1 MRKRLGTLA
10 KTERYVNG
18 SLPGSQPRTA
28 LSIFP
33 AMSVQRPRLVIKLGT
48 GLLTRPGGS
57 SLDARQF
64 RRLAA
69 EVAGLVAQGH
79 QCIVVTSGAVAAG
92 MMVLGLTERSTDTPT
107 IQACA
112 AIGQS
117 RLMRVY
123 ETHFARHGLAVAQLL
138 LTHQDLDSRTRY
150 ANAQNTLRRLLTH
163 GGVVPII
170 NENDS
175 VAVEEL
181 RFGDNDRLS
190 AEVAVLAEAGMLIV
204 LTSAEGLTRDG
215 TGQGAP
221 IPLVENV
228 DDVLDLASDRKG
240 KLSTGG
246 MTTKLQAVKRA
257 VEAGIPA
264 VIANG
269 RTPGLLERIVAGEEI
284 GTRFAIPAFAGKKS
298 RPQITQISAD

>member
-1 MRKRLGTLA
+1 MVPFPPRNPG
-10 KTERYVNG
+10 
-18 SLPGSQPRTA
+18 LPFSMF
-28 LSIFP
+28 LST
-33 AMSVQRPRLVIKLGT
+33 PRLVVKLGT
-48 GLLTRPGGS
+48 GLLTGARGT
-57 SLDARQF
+57 SLDAGQF

-69 EVAGLVAQGH
+69 EIAGLVARGH

-92 MMVLGLTERSTDTPT
+92 MIALGLKERSDDTPT
-107 IQACA
+107 VQACA

-190 AEVAVLAEAGMLIV
+190 AEVAVLAEADLLVV

-215 TGQGAP
+215 TGQGEP
-221 IPLVENV
+221 ISIVENV
-228 DDVLDLASDRKG
+228 DEVLGLATGQKG
-240 KLSTGG
+240 RLSRGG

-269 RTPGLLERIVAGEEI
+269 RTPGLLERIVAGDHV
-284 GTRFAIPAFAGKKS
+284 GTRFIVAPK
-298 RPQITQISAD
+298 

>member
-1 MRKRLGTLA
+1 
-10 KTERYVNG
+10 
-18 SLPGSQPRTA
+18 
-28 LSIFP
+28 
-33 AMSVQRPRLVIKLGT
+33 MSVQTPRLVVKLGT
-48 GLLTRPGGS
+48 GLLTRPGGTA
-57 SLDARQF
+57 LDAGQF

-69 EVAGLVAQGH
+69 EISGLIARGH

-92 MMVLGLTERSTDTPT
+92 MMVLGLAERSADTPT

-123 ETHFARHGLAVAQLL
+123 ETHFGRHGLAVAQLL

-190 AEVAVLAEAGMLIV
+190 AEVAVLADADLLVV

-215 TGQGAP
+215 TGQGEP
-221 IPLVENV
+221 IPRVENV
-228 DDVLDLASDRKG
+228 DAVLDLASDRKG
-240 KLSTGG
+240 RLSTGG

-269 RTPGLLERIVAGEEI
+269 RTPGLLERIVAGEEV
-284 GTRFAIPAFAGKKS
+284 GTRFVVPATA
-298 RPQITQISAD
+298 RR

>member
-1 MRKRLGTLA
+1 M
-10 KTERYVNG
+10 
-18 SLPGSQPRTA
+18 
-28 LSIFP
+28 F
-33 AMSVQRPRLVIKLGT
+33 VQTPRLVIKLGT
-48 GLLTRPGGS
+48 GLLTRTRGT
-57 SLDARQF
+57 SLDAGQF

-69 EVAGLVAQGH
+69 EIAGLVARGH
-79 QCIVVTSGAVAAG
+79 PCIVVTSGAVAAG
-92 MMVLGLTERSTDTPT
+92 MIALGLKERSTDTPT

-150 ANAQNTLRRLLTH
+150 ANAQNTLRRLLNH

-190 AEVAVLAEAGMLIV
+190 AEVAVLAEADLLVM

-215 TGQGAP
+215 TGRGDP

-228 DDVLDLASDRKG
+228 DEVLGLASEHKG
-240 KLSTGG
+240 RLSTGG
-246 MTTKLQAVKRA
+246 MTTKLQAVRRA

-269 RTPGLLERIVAGEEI
+269 RTPGLLERIVAGETV
-284 GTRFAIPAFAGKKS
+284 GTRFVVAGPAG
-298 RPQITQISAD
+298 R

>member
-1 MRKRLGTLA
+1 MRNRLGTLA
-10 KTERYVNG
+10 KTERYLNG
-18 SLPGSQPRTA
+18 SLPAPQPRTA
-28 LSIFP
+28 FSAGQPFFQPLPMFVP
-33 AMSVQRPRLVIKLGT
+33 MPRLVIKLGT
-48 GLLTRPGGS
+48 GLLTRARGT
-57 SLDARQF
+57 SLDAGQF

-69 EVAGLVAQGH
+69 EIAGLVARGH

-92 MMVLGLTERSTDTPT
+92 MIALGLTERSNDTPT

-138 LTHQDLDSRTRY
+138 LTHQDLDSRQRY
-150 ANAQNTLRRLLTH
+150 LNAQNTLRRLLTH

-190 AEVAVLAEAGMLIV
+190 AEVAVLADADMLVV

-215 TGQGAP
+215 TGRGEP
-221 IPLVENV
+221 IPVVENV
-228 DDVLDLASDRKG
+228 DEVLSLASELKG
-240 KLSTGG
+240 RLSTGG

-269 RTPGLLERIVAGEEI
+269 RTPGLLERIVGGEEV
-284 GTRFAIPAFAGKKS
+284 GTRFVVPSSAG
-298 RPQITQISAD
+298 R

>member
-1 MRKRLGTLA
+1 MH
-10 KTERYVNG
+10 VP
-18 SLPGSQPRTA
+18 S
-28 LSIFP
+28 
-33 AMSVQRPRLVIKLGT
+33 PRLVVKLGT
-48 GLLTRPGGS
+48 GLLTRPGGTA
-57 SLDARQF
+57 LDEGQF
-64 RRLAA
+64 ERLTAEIAA
-69 EVAGLVAQGH
+69 LVAGGH

-92 MMVLGLTERSTDTPT
+92 MSVLGLQERSADTPT
-107 IQACA
+107 VQACA

-150 ANAQNTLRRLLTH
+150 TNAQNTLRQLLTH

-181 RFGDNDRLS
+181 RFGDNDKLS
-190 AEVAVLAEAGMLIV
+190 AEVAVLAEAALLVV

-215 TGQGAP
+215 TADGAP
-221 IPLVENV
+221 IPGVENV
-228 DDVLDLASDRKG
+228 DAVLALASERKG
-240 KLSTGG
+240 RFSTGG

-269 RTPGLLERIVAGEEI
+269 RTPGLLERIVAGESV
-284 GTRFAIPAFAGKKS
+284 GTRFVLPAG
-298 RPQITQISAD
+298 R